1 MKRILRALSLLPAL
15 VLTAWGTAALAFRGP
30 SPILAGAYA
39 VAALAVLV
47 WVRPLWR
54 GVVAWTVLFAALL
67 VWWGSI
73 EPRNDRD
80 WQAEVARAPHG
91 ELHGD
96 LLTLY
101 DVRNFDYRSETDFT
115 PQYYDRTYDLRTLR
129 GLDLV
134 LSYWAGPEIA
144 HTIMVWEFTEG
155 PPLAISIE
163 TRKEKGEEYSAVL
176 GFFKQYELFYV
187 AADERDLVRLRT
199 NYRGEHV
206 YLYHLTTPIADA
218 RALLLDY
225 VARMNALWKTP
236 EFYDALTQ
244 NCTTTIRAHAHHIG
258 AGGALNWRLLVN
270 GYLDELLYERGVLD
284 RSLPFPELKRVSLI
298 DAKAQA
304 ADQDPAFSERI
315 REGLPVPPLP
325 PPP

>member
-54 GVVAWTVLFAALL
+54 GVVAWTVIFAALL

-115 PQYYDRTYDLRTLR
+115 PQYYDRTYDLRTRR

-134 LSYWAGPEIA
+134 LSYSAGPEIA

-163 TRKEKGEEYSAVL
+163 TRKEKGEATAIIRSA
-176 GFFKQYELFYV
+176 
-187 AADERDLVRLRT
+187 
-199 NYRGEHV
+199 
-206 YLYHLTTPIADA
+206 
-218 RALLLDY
+218 
-225 VARMNALWKTP
+225 
-236 EFYDALTQ
+236 
-244 NCTTTIRAHAHHIG
+244 
-258 AGGALNWRLLVN
+258 
-270 GYLDELLYERGVLD
+270 
-284 RSLPFPELKRVSLI
+284 
-298 DAKAQA
+298 
-304 ADQDPAFSERI
+304 
-315 REGLPVPPLP
+315 
-325 PPP
+325 